1 MNDKIIDHIFITP
14 AFKVLSWGILTDTYY
29 GRFPSDHFPMLSDC
43 EVLTGYRGRAR
54 SLYHCAYKLFTMAS
68 FNLKPG
74 TDWDEV
80 KERIKERNVYLTD
93 DDLRLEPGKEDALL
107 KRLAEK
113 MERSS

>member
-1 MNDKIIDHIFITP
+1 
-14 AFKVLSWGILTDTYY
+14 
-29 GRFPSDHFPMLSDC
+29 
-43 EVLTGYRGRAR
+43 
-54 SLYHCAYKLFTMAS
+54 MAS

-113 MERSS
+113 MERSPEEVRNYIESISHNKDAAS